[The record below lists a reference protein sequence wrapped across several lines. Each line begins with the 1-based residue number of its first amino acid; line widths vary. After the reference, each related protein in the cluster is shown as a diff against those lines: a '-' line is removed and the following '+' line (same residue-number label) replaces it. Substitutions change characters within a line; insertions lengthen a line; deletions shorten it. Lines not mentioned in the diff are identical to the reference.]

1 MWIPSDYRCCSA
13 IPDASVVGYT
23 ESTVNPLS
31 AGEKLGP
38 YELLSPLGAGGMGEV
53 WKARDTRLD
62 RIVAI
67 KVSQER
73 FSERFERE
81 ARAIAALNHRHI
93 CILFDVGPDYLV
105 MEYIE
110 GKRVAG
116 PLDIPEALRLASQ
129 IADALDAAH
138 TRGIVHRDLKPGN
151 ILVTRSGDVK
161 LLDFGL
167 AKMIGSAVAA
177 TSEGG
182 LTKSLTQEG
191 VIVGTLQY
199 MSPEQLQGKNIDS
212 RSDIFSFGAVLY
224 ELLTNRAA
232 FHAPN
237 PASMVAAILTSQ
249 PGLVSDLVPLAS
261 PALDRLLRKCLAK
274 DPEDRWQS
282 ARDLREALNWI
293 AEDPPGRSSRLA
305 PREAVATNRR
315 GALPF
320 WIAGALL
327 AVTAAGLGG
336 YLLHEG
342 RGQPATTRLTIPIE
356 FSVASRP
363 ALSPDASQIA
373 FVTGD
378 TNGTQL
384 WVRRLSSYQTKR
396 IQGGE
401 NVTEVFWSPEGKEIA
416 FVAGTELRRVDVASD
431 ERRVVCRLPQ
441 SASVGAGSWGSSG
454 VILVSTE
461 EAIYRVPASG
471 GEPVAVTHVN
481 RSLGE
486 LKHLTPRFLPDG
498 RRFLFLAVN
507 QREQDSMVYETSLDS
522 PQLQR
527 ILANRVGPVY
537 LIGGDL
543 LFVRES
549 ALILQP
555 FDWKTGRL
563 RGAETALDERVYAFA
578 GSYSPLA
585 DFSATADTLVY
596 QPEGPP
602 QTEMVWFDRQGNRLS
617 AIGKVAG
624 YTNPAL
630 SPDQSRVA
638 VAIADPKTN
647 FRDLWLIDSR
657 GGMLQLTDDP
667 KDDFNAAWSPDGARI
682 AFSSDRKGVRDVY
695 VQSASGAGPAELLL
709 SDAVAKSV
717 EGWSPDGKL
726 VIYNNGGGIMAVPVE
741 GERNPFVVVPASTL
755 ADQGAISP
763 DGKWIAYR
771 THAAGRIEVYVQTF
785 SSGGA
790 RWQISTD
797 GGGEPSWRH
806 DGKELYFTRDRQ
818 LYAVDI
824 KATPSGIEH
833 GPPRLLFTAPFAAE
847 IRRNRYAPAAD
858 GNRFLINTQGER
870 LDRQARIVLNWRA
883 SLNRR

>member
-1 MWIPSDYRCCSA
+1 MG
-13 IPDASVVGYT
+13 VVY
-23 ESTVNPLS
+23 
-31 AGEKLGP
+31 
-38 YELLSPLGAGGMGEV
+38 
-53 WKARDTRLD
+53 KARDTRVD
-62 RIVAI
+62 RVVAL
-67 KVSQER
+67 KTYQQR
-73 FSERFERE
+73 FGDRFGRE
-81 ARAIAALNHRHI
+81 ARAIAALNHPHI
-93 CILFDVGPDYLV
+93 CQLYDVGPDYLI

-116 PLDIPEALRLASQ
+116 PLDIPEALRLAGQ

-167 AKMIGSAVAA
+167 AKTIGSAVAA
-177 TSEGG
+177 TSEEG
-182 LTKSLTQEG
+182 LTRSLTQEG

-199 MSPEQLQGKNIDS
+199 MSPEQLQGKDIDS

-237 PASMVAAILTSQ
+237 PASMVAAILTSE
-249 PGLVSDLVPLAS
+249 PGPLSDLVPLAS

-274 DPEDRWQS
+274 DPEGRWQS
-282 ARDLREALNWI
+282 ARDLREALSWI
-293 AEDPPGRSSRLA
+293 AADPPGRSSGLA
-305 PREAVATNRR
+305 PGDAVATPRR
-315 GALPF
+315 GAPF

-336 YLLHEG
+336 YLLHQG
-342 RGQPATTRLTIPIE
+342 RDQPATIRLTIPIE
-356 FSVASRP
+356 FSVVSRP
-363 ALSPDASQIA
+363 ALSPDGAQIA
-373 FVTGD
+373 FHTGD

-396 IQGGE
+396 IEGGE
-401 NVTEVFWSPEGKEIA
+401 NASEVVWSPDNKEIA
-416 FVAGTELRRVDVASD
+416 FVARNELLRVDVASA
-431 ERRVVCRLPQ
+431 ERRVVCRLPRFV
-441 SASVGAGSWGSSG
+441 SAGSWGSSG
-454 VILVSTE
+454 VILFSSE
-461 EAIYRVPASG
+461 EAIFRVPASG
-471 GEPVAVTHVN
+471 GDPVAVTHVN

-486 LKHLTPRFLPDG
+486 LKHLTPYFLPDG

-507 QREQDSMVYETSLDS
+507 QREQDSAVYEASLDS

-527 ILANRVGPVY
+527 ILPNPVGPVF

-543 LFVRES
+543 LFARGS
-549 ALILQP
+549 ALMLQP
-555 FDWKTGRL
+555 FDWKRGRL
-563 RGAETALDERVYAFA
+563 QGAATALEDRVYAFA

-602 QTEMVWFDRQGNRLS
+602 RTEMVWFDREGNRLS
-617 AIGKVAG
+617 AIGRVAA

-630 SPDQSRVA
+630 SPDQRRVA
-638 VAIADPKTN
+638 VAITDPRTN
-647 FRDLWLIDSR
+647 FRDLWLVDSR

-667 KDDFNAAWSPDGARI
+667 KDDLNPAWSPDGAKI
-682 AFSSDRKGVRDVY
+682 AFTSERKGVRDVY
-695 VQSASGAGPAELLL
+695 VQSASGVGPTELLV
-709 SDAVAKSV
+709 STAVGKSV

-726 VIYNNGGGIMAVPVE
+726 VIYNSGSGIMAVPVE
-741 GERNPFVVVPASTL
+741 GERNPFVVVAGGGVV
-755 ADQGAISP
+755 DQSAISP

-771 THAAGRIEVYVQTF
+771 THDGGRVEVYVQAYP
-785 SSGGA
+785 SGGA

-797 GGGEPSWRH
+797 GGEPSWRR

-824 KATPSGIEH
+824 KATASGVEH
-833 GPPRLLFTAPFAAE
+833 GPPRLLFTAPFATE

-858 GNRFLINTQGER
+858 GQRFLINTQGER
-870 LDRQARIVLNWRA
+870 QDRPARIVWNWRA
-883 SLNRR
+883 SLGRNGR